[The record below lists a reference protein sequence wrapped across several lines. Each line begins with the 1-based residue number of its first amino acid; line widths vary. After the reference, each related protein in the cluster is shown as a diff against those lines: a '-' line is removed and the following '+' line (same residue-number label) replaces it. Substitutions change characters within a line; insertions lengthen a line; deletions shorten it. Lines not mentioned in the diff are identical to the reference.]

1 MRKIVYAYDIGYVKF
16 CMRYAYVIAAEWRPI
31 SWANKNSFAIID
43 RIVMYMKHRVL
54 SLWPKIAF
62 A

>member
-43 RIVMYMKHRVL
+43 RIVMYMKQ
-54 SLWPKIAF
+54 SI
-62 A
+62 